1 MAVNKRD
8 LNTLTDET
16 GWPFVNYAQE
26 ERNLQSA
33 PGNIA
38 SALSIPR
45 FKFTW
50 AVEFQFSPRALDNPI
65 TNLADFINDRGR
77 LYVHLI
83 SINHPS
89 STIKTEKLRSYNKW
103 INVPTQVEHPSA
115 SMTFHDDS
123 TSVVQALWKE
133 NLNFYTHQATIGDT
147 LSGNRN
153 TNLSW
158 SDESNSYQFTDDLTS
173 TDGGE
178 MRSSMGRRPSL
189 GMRLKPNDGRHFFES
204 IKIIDLGTEP
214 DGLNVYWYHRP
225 IITGWD
231 IDALD
236 KEDRTGNVRVT
247 ASFDYESTYFTIGQ
261 YRGRFAGEGAT
272 NGNGS
277 GTVRKAGIARD
288 GLEGR
293 VNRPVELTE
302 GIVAPATIRAAN
314 EASRAARAAAEAAA
328 AEAVVEPALES
339 ELNPIIP
346 GSLAAKQRDLD
357 QVQAEKDAIK
367 EGRVPLLDPEARL
380 AELDEREADLNEAIK
395 DQKQRETAGEFASP
409 EEKSALA
416 NTSEAAEIPT
426 ASPDRTGDEP
436 ESASILD
443 VNKRTKRAEQ
453 LEGIASTRTNM
464 AVNQEAE
471 ADEKLRAADKADEAG
486 KSQDATN
493 LRKDAAVLD
502 HRATRNREIAK
513 GASDAAI
520 TERAGAE
527 TARIQNEK
535 NASLNDE

>member
-147 LSGNRN
+147 LSGNRR

-158 SDESNSYQFTDDLTS
+158 TDESNSYQFTDDLTS

-178 MRSSMGRRPSL
+178 MRSAMGRRPSL

-261 YRGRFAGEGAT
+261 YRGRFAGDGETDDNGRLFAGRGA
-272 NGNGS
+272 
-277 GTVRKAGIARD
+277 RKAGIARD

-302 GIVAPATIRAAN
+302 GIVAPATIRAAA
-314 EASRAARAAAEAAA
+314 EAKRAAEVAAANEFIHDFDG
-328 AEAVVEPALES
+328 VFEPALES
-339 ELNPIIP
+339 ELKPTIP
-346 GSLAAKQRDLD
+346 ESLEGKQQDLEQVEAERAAIFEDALENEDADLERLSELNKRDNELT
-357 QVQAEKDAIK
+357 EAIK
-367 EGRVPLLDPEARL
+367 EQKATEAASAFPNEPERSALLNTQDAANIGTSDISTTSVPDPANQQLADDFQSNADFAQRSADFANASAESQEKTAQDIVESNPKLSREL
-380 AELDEREADLNEAIK
+380 SENAAELRGLAKEQQRTADIF
-395 DQKQRETAGEFASP
+395 Q
-409 EEKSALA
+409 
-416 NTSEAAEIPT
+416 
-426 ASPDRTGDEP
+426 
-436 ESASILD
+436 ESA
-443 VNKRTKRAEQ
+443 
-453 LEGIASTRTNM
+453 
-464 AVNQEAE
+464 
-471 ADEKLRAADKADEAG
+471 
-486 KSQDATN
+486 DAT
-493 LRKDAAVLD
+493 RP
-502 HRATRNREIAK
+502 
-513 GASDAAI
+513 
-520 TERAGAE
+520 
-527 TARIQNEK
+527 
-535 NASLNDE
+535 LNQ

>member
-16 GWPFVNYAQE
+16 GSPFVNYAQE
-26 ERNLQSA
+26 ERNFQSA

-38 SALSIPR
+38 SALSLPR

-65 TNLADFINDRGR
+65 TNLSDFVNDSGR
-77 LYVHLI
+77 LYVHLL
-83 SINHPS
+83 SIDHPQ

-147 LSGNRN
+147 LSGPRN

-158 SDESNSYQFTDDLTS
+158 SGESNSYQFTDDLTA

-231 IDALD
+231 IDSLD

-261 YRGRFAGEGAT
+261 YRGRFAGD
-272 NGNGS
+272 GS
-277 GTVRKAGIARD
+277 ANANVRGTARKAGIARD
-288 GLEGR
+288 GLEER
-293 VNRPVELTE
+293 VNRPVELVE
-302 GIVAPATIRAAN
+302 GIRAPADIR
-314 EASRAARAAAEAAA
+314 SARQAAAEAQRG
-328 AEAVVEPALES
+328 AEAARHRVFEPALES
-339 ELNPIIP
+339 ELNPTIP
-346 GSLAAKQRDLD
+346 KSLEGKQRDLE
-357 QVQAEKDAIK
+357 QIAAERNEIFK
-367 EGRVPLLDPEARL
+367 ELTPEGITRLEELNARE
-380 AELDEREADLNEAIK
+380 AELDEAIK
-395 DQKQRETAGEFASP
+395 DQRASEAAAQFPNEP
-409 EEKSALA
+409 ERSALA
-416 NTSEAAEIPT
+416 NTQAAAGT
-426 ASPDRTGDEP
+426 DSPGISTTSVPDPSNKGKAENLQYRSDGLNNVAETQDQLAVDFDRN
-436 ESASILD
+436 A
-443 VNKRTKRAEQ
+443 Q
-453 LEGIASTRTNM
+453 
-464 AVNQEAE
+464 
-471 ADEKLRAADKADEAG
+471 RAADAGNQELARESTENAKIQRAEAEKNRRTADIFE
-486 KSQDATN
+486 
-493 LRKDAAVLD
+493 
-502 HRATRNREIAK
+502 
-513 GASDAAI
+513 
-520 TERAGAE
+520 E
-527 TARIQNEK
+527 TADNIYPTNQ
-535 NASLNDE
+535 